1 VLEVR
6 GLSFEL
12 CLYERRK
19 DNNMAFMHFDE
30 SIEMIQNLEINNYKT
45 KKLYL
50 VDTLGYVLAEDVVAD
65 HNSPEFPT
73 SAMDGY
79 AIIHE
84 DMTLG
89 TLKVGSINPAGSALK
104 EEVIGGT
111 CIKTFTGSLMPHGA
125 DTLIPIEN
133 VEVDGDEIII
143 KEEVPQGFSVRE
155 VGENYA
161 KGQMLIPKGTKIDFP
176 QIGVMASLNIANVL
190 VYEKPTVAIISTGSE
205 LLELGE
211 EQTNDS
217 QIRSS
222 NNYILEAIVNKYDG
236 IPMQLGCIKDDK
248 ASITTA
254 ISDALEK
261 SDIVVTTGGVSVG
274 DFDFVKDVIY
284 ELDCDVVFKGVRVK
298 PGQHIMVARKDDK
311 FIIGLP
317 GFAYS
322 STVTALLYLV
332 PLIEKLQQ
340 GKSCLR
346 KVKAKL
352 AEPFVKRAKKAEF
365 TACNINLMQ
374 GEYYVDFKDKKVGSS
389 AILTNMLGE
398 VALLAT
404 SEDDRSKDIGDE
416 VTVLLVG

>member
-1 VLEVR
+1 ML
-6 GLSFEL
+6 
-12 CLYERRK
+12 
-19 DNNMAFMHFDE
+19 HFDE
-30 SIEMIQNLEINNYKT
+30 SIEILHNLEINSYKT
-45 KKLYL
+45 KTLYL
-50 VDTLGYVLAEDVVAD
+50 VDALGYVLAEDIIAD

-133 VEVDGDEIII
+133 VEVDGDDIII

-161 KGQMLIPKGTKIDFP
+161 KGQLLIAKGTKIDFP
-176 QIGVMASLNIANVL
+176 QIGVMASLNIANVT

-205 LLELGE
+205 LLSLGE

-236 IPMQLGCIKDDK
+236 IPLQLGCIKDDK
-248 ASITTA
+248 ETITKE
-254 ISDALEK
+254 ISAALEK

-284 ELDCDVVFKGVRVK
+284 ELGCEVLFKGVRVK

-340 GKSCLR
+340 GKSTLQTL
-346 KVKAKL
+346 KAKL
-352 AEPFVKRAKKAEF
+352 KEPFIKRAKKAEF
-365 TACNINLMQ
+365 TACNVSLLQ
-374 GEYYVDFKDKKVGSS
+374 GEYYVDFEGKKVGSS
-389 AILTNMLGE
+389 AILTNMLGS
-398 VALLAT
+398 VALLVT
-404 SEDDRSKDIGDE
+404 SEEDRSKEIGDE
-416 VTVLLVG
+416 VNILLFG

>member
-1 VLEVR
+1 
-6 GLSFEL
+6 
-12 CLYERRK
+12 
-19 DNNMAFMHFDE
+19 MAFIHFDE
-30 SIEMIQNLEINNYKT
+30 SIEMIQNLEINNYRT

-50 VDTLGYVLAEDVVAD
+50 VAALGYVLAEDIVAD

-133 VEVDGDEIII
+133 VEVDGDEIVI

-176 QIGVMASLNIANVL
+176 QIGVMASLNIASVL

-248 ASITTA
+248 SSITTA

-274 DFDFVKDVIY
+274 DFDFVKDVIC
-284 ELDCDVVFKGVRVK
+284 ELGCDVVFKGVRVK

-340 GKSCLR
+340 GKSSLR

-389 AILTNMLGE
+389 AILTNMLGS
-398 VALLAT
+398 VALLST
-404 SEDDRSKDIGDE
+404 SEDDTSKDIGDE

>member
-1 VLEVR
+1 
-6 GLSFEL
+6 
-12 CLYERRK
+12 
-19 DNNMAFMHFDE
+19 MIHFDE

-50 VDTLGYVLAEDVVAD
+50 VDALGYVLAEDVVAD

-89 TLKVGSINPAGSALK
+89 RLNIASINPAGSSLK

-111 CIKTFTGSLMPHGA
+111 CIKTFTGSLMPKGA

-133 VEVDGDEIII
+133 VEVDGDDIII

-155 VGENYA
+155 VGENYS
-161 KGQMLIPKGTKIDFP
+161 KGQLLIPKGTKIDFP
-176 QIGVMASLNIANVL
+176 QIGVMSSLNIANVL
-190 VYEKPTVAIISTGSE
+190 VYEKPIVAILSTGSE

-211 EQTNDS
+211 EQTNDA

-222 NNYILEAIVNKYDG
+222 NNYILEAIVKKYDG

-248 ASITTA
+248 ASITKA
-254 ISDALEK
+254 VSGALEK

-274 DFDFVKDVIY
+274 DFDFVKDVIV
-284 ELDCDVVFKGVRVK
+284 EIGCDVVFKGVRVK
-298 PGQHIMVARKDDK
+298 PGQHIMLARKGDK

-322 STVTALLYLV
+322 STVTALLYVV
-332 PLIEKLQQ
+332 PLIEKLQH
-340 GKSCLR
+340 GKCSLR
-346 KVKAKL
+346 KIKAKL
-352 AEPFVKRAKKAEF
+352 KEPFIKRAKKAEF
-365 TACNINLMQ
+365 TACNVSLMQ
-374 GEYYVDFKDKKVGSS
+374 GEYYVDFKGKKVGTS
-389 AILTNMLGE
+389 AILTNMLDD
-398 VALLAT
+398 VALLVT
-404 SEDDRSKDIGDE
+404 SEDDSSKETGDE
-416 VTVLLVG
+416 VTVLLFD

>member
-1 VLEVR
+1 
-6 GLSFEL
+6 
-12 CLYERRK
+12 
-19 DNNMAFMHFDE
+19 MIHFDE
-30 SIEMIQNLEINNYKT
+30 SIEIIQNLEINNYKT

-50 VDTLGYVLAEDVVAD
+50 VDALGYVLAEDVVAD

-79 AIIHE
+79 AIIYE

-89 TLKVGSINPAGSALK
+89 TLRVESINPAGSALK

-133 VEVDGDEIII
+133 VEVQDDEIVI

-155 VGENYA
+155 VGENYL
-161 KGQMLIPKGTKIDFP
+161 KGQLLIPKGTKIDFP

-190 VYEKPTVAIISTGSE
+190 VYEKPTVAILSTGSE

-211 EQTNDS
+211 EQTNDA

-222 NNYILEAIVNKYDG
+222 NNYILEAIINKYDG
-236 IPMQLGCIKDDK
+236 VPMQLGCVKDDK
-248 ASITTA
+248 ETITKSI
-254 ISDALEK
+254 SEALVK

-284 ELDCDVVFKGVRVK
+284 ELGCDVIFKGVRVK
-298 PGQHIMVARKDDK
+298 PGQHIMVARKEDK

-332 PLIEKLQQ
+332 PLIEKLQK
-340 GKSCLR
+340 GKSSLH
-346 KVKAKL
+346 KVKARLK
-352 AEPFVKRAKKAEF
+352 EPFSKRAKKAEF
-365 TACNINLMQ
+365 TACNVSLLQ
-374 GEYYVDFKDKKVGSS
+374 GEYYIDFKDKKVGSS
-389 AILTNMLGE
+389 AILTNMLGNI
-398 VALLAT
+398 ALLHT
-404 SEDDRSKDIGDE
+404 SEDDTSKTIGDE
-416 VTVLLVG
+416 VSILLFT

>member
-1 VLEVR
+1 
-6 GLSFEL
+6 
-12 CLYERRK
+12 
-19 DNNMAFMHFDE
+19 MIHFDE
-30 SIEMIQNLEINNYKT
+30 SIEMIKNLKINNYKT

-50 VDTLGYVLAEDVVAD
+50 VDALGYVLAEDVVAN

-84 DMTLG
+84 DMALG
-89 TLKVGSINPAGSALK
+89 RLKVGSINPAGSALK
-104 EEVIGGT
+104 DEVIGGT
-111 CIKTFTGSLMPHGA
+111 CIKTFTGSLMPKGA

-133 VEVDGDEIII
+133 VEMNGDEIVIT
-143 KEEVPQGFSVRE
+143 EEVSQGFSIRE

-161 KGQMLIPKGTKIDFP
+161 KGQLLIAKGTKIDFP
-176 QIGVMASLNIANVL
+176 QIGVMASLNIVTPL
-190 VYEKPTVAIISTGSE
+190 VYEKPTVAILSTGSE

-211 EQTNDS
+211 TQTNDA

-222 NNYILEAIVNKYDG
+222 NNYILEAIVKKYDG

-248 ASITTA
+248 ASITTVVA
-254 ISDALEK
+254 DALEK

-274 DFDFVKDVIY
+274 DFDFVKDVIV
-284 ELDCDVVFKGVRVK
+284 ELGCDVVFKGVRVK
-298 PGQHIMVARKDDK
+298 PGQHIMVARKGDK

-322 STVTALLYLV
+322 STVTALLYVV

-340 GKSCLR
+340 GKCSLR
-346 KVKAKL
+346 QIKAKL
-352 AEPFVKRAKKAEF
+352 KEAFVKRAKKAEF
-365 TACNINLMQ
+365 TACNVSLVQ

-389 AILTNMLGE
+389 AILTNMLGS
-398 VALLAT
+398 VALLVT
-404 SEDDRSKDIGDE
+404 SEEDTSKVVGDE
-416 VTVLLVG
+416 VTVLLFD

>member
-1 VLEVR
+1 
-6 GLSFEL
+6 
-12 CLYERRK
+12 
-19 DNNMAFMHFDE
+19 MIHFDE
-30 SIEMIQNLEINNYKT
+30 SIEIIKNLEINNYKT

-50 VDTLGYVLAEDVVAD
+50 VDALGYVLADDVIAD

-89 TLKVGSINPAGSALK
+89 NLKVGSINPAGSALQD
-104 EEVIGGT
+104 EVIGGM

-133 VEVDGDEIII
+133 VTVMGDEIII
-143 KEEVPQGFSVRE
+143 NEEVPQGFSVRE
-155 VGENYA
+155 VGENYT
-161 KGQMLIPKGTKIDFP
+161 KGQLLIAKGTKIDFP

-190 VYEKPTVAIISTGSE
+190 VYEKPTVAILSTGSE

-236 IPMQLGCIKDDK
+236 IPLQLGCIKDDK
-248 ASITTA
+248 ATITQE
-254 ISDALEK
+254 ISAALVK

-284 ELDCDVVFKGVRVK
+284 ELGCDVVFKGVRVK

-322 STVTALLYLV
+322 STVTALLYLI

-340 GKSCLR
+340 GKSALHQ
-346 KVKAKL
+346 VKAKL
-352 AEPFVKRAKKAEF
+352 KEPFIKRAKKAEF
-365 TACNINLMQ
+365 TACNISLVQ
-374 GEYYVDFKDKKVGSS
+374 GEYYVDFKGKKVGSS
-389 AILTNMLGE
+389 AILTNMLGD
-398 VALLAT
+398 VALLIT
-404 SEDDRSKDIGDE
+404 SEDDRSKEVGDE
-416 VTVLLVG
+416 VNVLLFG

>member
-1 VLEVR
+1 
-6 GLSFEL
+6 
-12 CLYERRK
+12 
-19 DNNMAFMHFDE
+19 MIHFDE
-30 SIEMIQNLEINNYKT
+30 SIEIINNLEIHKHKT
-45 KKLYL
+45 KALCI
-50 VDTLGYVLAEDVVAD
+50 VDALGYVLAVDVVAE
-65 HNSPEFPT
+65 HNSPEYPT

-89 TLKVGSINPAGSALK
+89 TLKVESINPAGSALK
-104 EEVIGGT
+104 KEVIGGT

-133 VEVDGDEIII
+133 VEVSGDDIVI
-143 KEEVPQGFSVRE
+143 KEEVPQGFSVCE

-161 KGQMLIPKGTKIDFP
+161 KGQLLIAKGTKIDFP

-205 LLELGE
+205 LLALGE

-222 NNYILEAIVNKYDG
+222 NNYSLAAIVKKYDG
-236 IPMQLGCIKDDK
+236 IPLQLGCIKDDK
-248 ASITTA
+248 ET
-254 ISDALEK
+254 ISREIATALEK

-274 DFDFVKDVIY
+274 DFDFVKDVIE
-284 ELDCDVVFKGVRVK
+284 ELDCDVLFKGVRVK
-298 PGQHIMVARKDDK
+298 PGQHIVIARKDDK
-311 FIIGLP
+311 FIVGLP

-340 GKSCLR
+340 GTCALP

-352 AEPFVKRAKKAEF
+352 KEPFLKLSKKAEF
-365 TACNINLMQ
+365 TACNISLLQ
-374 GEYYVDFKDKKVGSS
+374 GEYYVDFACKKVGSS
-389 AILTNMLGE
+389 AILTNMLGS
-398 VALLAT
+398 VALLVT
-404 SEDDRSKDIGDE
+404 SEDDSSKEIGDE
-416 VTVLLVG
+416 VNILLFG

>member
-1 VLEVR
+1 
-6 GLSFEL
+6 
-12 CLYERRK
+12 
-19 DNNMAFMHFDE
+19 MFMHFDE
-30 SIEMIQNLEINNYKT
+30 SMQMIGDLAINNYKT
-45 KKLYL
+45 KQLPL
-50 VDTLGYVLAEDVVAD
+50 MESQGYILAQDIVAD

-79 AIIHE
+79 AVIHK
-84 DMTLG
+84 DLSLG
-89 TLKVGSINPAGSALK
+89 RLHIGSINPAGSDLK
-104 EEVIGGT
+104 EEVVSGM

-143 KEEVPQGFSVRE
+143 KTEVPQGFSVRE
-155 VGENYA
+155 PGENYA

-176 QIGVMASLNIANVL
+176 QIGVMASLNIPQVT

-211 EQTNDS
+211 EQTSDA

-222 NNYILEAIVNKYDG
+222 NNYILEAIVKKYDG
-236 IPMQLGCIKDDK
+236 VPLQLGCIKDDK
-248 ASITTA
+248 ETITKN
-254 ISDALEK
+254 ISDALNK
-261 SDIVVTTGGVSVG
+261 ADIVVTTGGVSVG

-284 ELDCDVVFKGVRVK
+284 ELGCDVVFKGVRVK
-298 PGQHIMVARKDDK
+298 PGQHIMVARKEDK

-340 GKSCLR
+340 GQSAMHR
-346 KVKAKL
+346 VKATLK
-352 AEPFVKRAKKAEF
+352 EPFIKRAKKAEF
-365 TACNINLMQ
+365 TACNVSLEE
-374 GEYYVDFKDKKVGSS
+374 GSYYVDFEGKKVGSS
-389 AILTNMLGE
+389 AILTNMLGN
-398 VALLAT
+398 VALLVTA
-404 SEDDRSKDIGDE
+404 EDDTSKEIGDE
-416 VTVLLVG
+416 VSVLLFG

>member
-1 VLEVR
+1 
-6 GLSFEL
+6 
-12 CLYERRK
+12 
-19 DNNMAFMHFDE
+19 MIHFDE

-50 VDTLGYVLAEDVVAD
+50 VDALGYVLAEDIVAD

-133 VEVDGDEIII
+133 VEVDGDEIVI

-161 KGQMLIPKGTKIDFP
+161 KGQLLIPKGTKIDFP

-190 VYEKPTVAIISTGSE
+190 VYEKPTVAILSTGSE

-211 EQTNDS
+211 EQTNDA

-222 NNYILEAIVNKYDG
+222 NNYILEAIVKKYDG
-236 IPMQLGCIKDDK
+236 VPMQLGCIKDDK
-248 ASITTA
+248 ESITKA
-254 ISDALEK
+254 VSDALEK

-274 DFDFVKDVIY
+274 DFDFVKDVIV
-284 ELDCDVVFKGVRVK
+284 ELGCDVVFKGVRVK
-298 PGQHIMVARKDDK
+298 PGQHIMVARKGDK

-322 STVTALLYLV
+322 STVTALLYVV

-340 GKSCLR
+340 GKCSLR
-346 KVKAKL
+346 KVKAILKE
-352 AEPFVKRAKKAEF
+352 AFIKRAKKAEF
-365 TACNINLMQ
+365 TACNVSLVQ
-374 GEYYVDFKDKKVGSS
+374 GEHYVDFKDKKVGSS
-389 AILTNMLGE
+389 AILTNMLGN
-398 VALLAT
+398 VALLVT
-404 SEDDRSKDIGDE
+404 SEDDSSKEVGDA
-416 VTVLLVG
+416 VDVLLLG

>member
-1 VLEVR
+1 
-6 GLSFEL
+6 
-12 CLYERRK
+12 
-19 DNNMAFMHFDE
+19 MAFMHFDE
-30 SIEMIQNLEINNYKT
+30 SIQMIQDLEITNYKT

-50 VDTLGYVLAEDVVAD
+50 VDALGYVLAEDIIAD

-79 AIIHE
+79 AINHE
-84 DMTLG
+84 DMALG
-89 TLKVGSINPAGSALK
+89 RLKVGSINPAGSALK

-133 VEVDGDEIII
+133 VEVEGDEIVI

-161 KGQMLIPKGTKIDFP
+161 KGQLLIPKGTKIDFP
-176 QIGVMASLNIANVL
+176 QIGVMASLNIVTPL
-190 VYEKPTVAIISTGSE
+190 VYEKPTVAILSTGSE

-211 EQTNDS
+211 TQTNDS

-222 NNYILEAIVNKYDG
+222 NNYILEAIVKKYDG
-236 IPMQLGCIKDDK
+236 LPMQLGCIKDDK
-248 ASITTA
+248 VSITKA
-254 ISDALEK
+254 VSDALEK

-274 DFDFVKDVIY
+274 DFDFVKDVIR
-284 ELDCDVVFKGVRVK
+284 ELGCDVIFKGVRVK
-298 PGQHIMVARKDDK
+298 PGQHIMVARKGDK
-311 FIIGLP
+311 FIVGLP

-322 STVTALLYLV
+322 STVTALLYVV

-340 GKSCLR
+340 GKSSLR

-352 AEPFVKRAKKAEF
+352 KEPFVKRAKKAEF
-365 TACNINLMQ
+365 TACNISLMQ

-389 AILTNMLGE
+389 AILTNMLGN
-398 VALLAT
+398 VALLVT
-404 SEDDRSKDIGDE
+404 SEEDTSKTVGDE
-416 VTVLLVG
+416 VSVLLLD

>member
-1 VLEVR
+1 
-6 GLSFEL
+6 
-12 CLYERRK
+12 
-19 DNNMAFMHFDE
+19 MIHFDE
-30 SIEMIQNLEINNYKT
+30 SIETIQNLEISNYKT

-50 VDTLGYVLAEDVVAD
+50 VDALGYVLAEDIVAD
-65 HNSPEFPT
+65 HNSPEYPT

-79 AIIHE
+79 AIKHK
-84 DMTLG
+84 DMALG
-89 TLKVGSINPAGSALK
+89 RLRVGSINPAGSALK
-104 EEVIGGT
+104 EEVTEGT
-111 CIKTFTGSLMPHGA
+111 CIKTFTGSLIPHGA

-133 VEVDGDEIII
+133 VEVNGDEIII
-143 KEEVPQGFSVRE
+143 REEVPQGFSVRE

-190 VYEKPTVAIISTGSE
+190 VYEKPTVAILSTGSE

-248 ASITTA
+248 ETITRE
-254 ISDALEK
+254 ISAALEK

-284 ELDCDVVFKGVRVK
+284 ELGCDVVFKGVRVK
-298 PGQHIMVARKDDK
+298 PGQHIMVARKKDK

-332 PLIEKLQQ
+332 PMIEKLQY
-340 GKSCLR
+340 GNSSLR
-346 KVKAKL
+346 KVKARL
-352 AEPFVKRAKKAEF
+352 QEPFVKRAKKAEF
-365 TACNINLMQ
+365 TACNVSLVQ
-374 GEYYVDFKDKKVGSS
+374 GEYHVDFKDKKVGSS
-389 AILTNMLGE
+389 AILTNMLGD
-398 VALLAT
+398 VALLVT
-404 SEDDRSKDIGDE
+404 SEEDTSKAIGDE
-416 VTVLLVG
+416 VTVLLLG

>member
-1 VLEVR
+1 
-6 GLSFEL
+6 
-12 CLYERRK
+12 
-19 DNNMAFMHFDE
+19 MIHFDE
-30 SIEMIQNLEINNYKT
+30 SIQIIQDLEITSYKT

-50 VDTLGYVLAEDVVAD
+50 VDALGYVLAEDVVAD

-89 TLKVGSINPAGSALK
+89 TLKIGSINPAGSALK
-104 EEVIGGT
+104 DEVIGGT

-133 VEVDGDEIII
+133 VTAHGDEIVINT
-143 KEEVPQGFSVRE
+143 EVPQGYAVRD

-161 KGQMLIPKGTKIDFP
+161 QGQLLIAKGTKIDFP
-176 QIGVMASLNIANVL
+176 QVGVMASLNMANVM

-211 EQTNDS
+211 EQTNDA

-222 NNYILEAIVNKYDG
+222 NNYILEAIVKKYDG
-236 IPMQLGCIKDDK
+236 IPMQLGCIKDEK
-248 ASITTA
+248 TVITQE
-254 ISDALEK
+254 ILSALDK

-274 DFDFVKDVIY
+274 DFDFVKDVID
-284 ELDCDVVFKGVRVK
+284 EIGCDVVFKGVRVK
-298 PGQHIMVARKDDK
+298 PGQHIMVARKNDK

-332 PLIEKLQQ
+332 PLIEKLQHSACTLSQ
-340 GKSCLR
+340 
-346 KVKAKL
+346 VKAKL
-352 AEPFVKRAKKAEF
+352 SEAFDKRAKKAEF
-365 TACNINLMQ
+365 TACNVNLVQ
-374 GEYYVDFKDKKVGSS
+374 GEYYVDFKGKKTGSS
-389 AILTNMLGE
+389 AILTNMLGN
-398 VALLAT
+398 VALLVT
-404 SEDDRSKDIGDE
+404 PEDDTSKKVGDE
-416 VTVLLVG
+416 VTVLLFG